1 MFKLSRQTKFQP
13 AATRRARACWALYIL
28 AVLWTLAIPAAAIAE
43 DDFTTRLKT
52 VRQEQYNLTENKA
65 IEQRLLDD
73 LKYLASDELQGRGI
87 RTRGLELAAEYVA
100 IQFGKAGL
108 RLDACD
114 GQPFQP
120 FSRYETESLGT
131 ENRLE
136 LTAADGKTLRLEA
149 GKDYV
154 PLTAGTSGT
163 FEAPLVFAGYG
174 IRAEDIE
181 YDDFKDLDVRDKV
194 VVLLRHEPQ
203 QADPQSPFNGTQNS
217 PHAYLM
223 RKISHAIEQGAA
235 AVIICN
241 DLHMIERQKQ
251 ADQAKGQPSR
261 GEELLPFRT
270 RPPGTKP
277 QVPVLHV
284 RRAAIDQLLQTA
296 EKPTLAELEA
306 SIDADLKPRSFEIP
320 SAKVKGNVD
329 INRRQGAL
337 KNVIAVLPGAG
348 ELAEET
354 VIVGAHYDHL
364 GMGGG
369 GSLAPWTAAV
379 HNGADDNG
387 SGTVAL
393 LEIAR
398 QVVARVGENR
408 RRIVFIAFSAE
419 EVGLI
424 GSQYYVQSPVF
435 PLESTSAMVNLDMVG
450 RLRNDRL
457 TVSGVGTAEE
467 LDELLTRLAGPYA
480 FNLRK
485 DRSGYGPSDHASFH
499 ARGVPVLHFFTGLHS
514 DYHRPSDD
522 YDKINYEGIRRIAL
536 LATDVVL
543 ELAQMPK
550 PLTRRGGG
558 DSLADLLGGD
568 LQNGLAGDRA
578 ILGVRVEAVQEPV
591 PGLKVVEVLRR
602 SAAEDAQVR
611 PEDIIIAADGMKVS
625 TLEELQALVRQR
637 KPGHELKLQIHR
649 GKIDIETTAKL
660 KSAN

>member
-1 MFKLSRQTKFQP
+1 MFKQSRWASFQP
-13 AATRRARACWALYIL
+13 AVIGPPLSYLLVAAGLALSFASA
-28 AVLWTLAIPAAAIAE
+28 AVAE
-43 DDFTTRLKT
+43 DDFATRLKA
-52 VRQEQYNLTENKA
+52 VRAEKYDLTENQA

-100 IQFGKAGL
+100 LQFGKAGL
-108 RLDACD
+108 KLDAVN
-114 GQPFQP
+114 GGPFQP
-120 FSRYETESLGT
+120 FSRYEVERLGN

-136 LTAADGKTLRLEA
+136 LTGADGQSRTLEL

-154 PLTAGTSGT
+154 PLTSGTSGT
-163 FEAPLVFAGYG
+163 VEAPLVFAGYG
-174 IRAEDIE
+174 IRAEDVE
-181 YDDFKDLDVRDKV
+181 YDDFKDLDVRGKAIV
-194 VVLLRHEPQ
+194 VLRHEPRQ
-203 QADPQSPFNGTQNS
+203 TDPESPFAGTQNS
-217 PHAYLM
+217 PHAYLQ
-223 RKISHAIEQGAA
+223 RKIEHAIEQGAA
-235 AVIICN
+235 AVIICS
-241 DLHMIERQKQ
+241 DQRLVDQQRQAQ
-251 ADQAKGQPSR
+251 ANRDPNRQPE

-270 RPPGTKP
+270 RPQGFTPKI
-277 QVPVLHV
+277 PVLHV
-284 RRAAIDQLLQTA
+284 RRAAIDQLLRAA
-296 EKPTLAELEA
+296 ERPTLAELES

-320 SAKVKGNVD
+320 SAKVKATVE

-337 KNVIAVLPGAG
+337 QNVIAVLPGTG

-354 VIVGAHYDHL
+354 VVVGAHYDHL

-398 QVVARVGENR
+398 QLVARVGENR

-419 EVGLI
+419 EVGLV
-424 GSQYYVQSPVF
+424 GSQHYVRSPVF
-435 PLESTSAMVNLDMVG
+435 PLESTSGMVNLDMVG

-457 TVSGVGTAEE
+457 TVSGVGTADE

-522 YDKINYEGIRRIAL
+522 YEKINYEGIRRIAL

-543 ELAQMPK
+543 ELAQAPK
-550 PLTRRGGG
+550 PLTRRRGG
-558 DSLADLLGGD
+558 DSLADLLGNDVEALLGGN
-568 LQNGLAGDRA
+568 QAV
-578 ILGVRVEAVQEPV
+578 LGVRVESVKEPV
-591 PGLKVVEVLRR
+591 VGLKVVEVLRR

-611 PEDIIIAADGMKVS
+611 PDDIIISADGMKVS
-625 TLEELQALVRQR
+625 TLEELQSLVRQR

-660 KSAN
+660 KAPD

>member
-1 MFKLSRQTKFQP
+1 MFKQYRRMMSRQTVV
-13 AATRRARACWALYIL
+13 ALLVGLGLVALASAARAEDNFVARL
-28 AVLWTLAIPAAAIAE
+28 AEVRAE
-43 DDFTTRLKT
+43 KYDLDDH
-52 VRQEQYNLTENKA
+52 KA

-87 RTRGLELAAEYVA
+87 RTRGLEVAAEYVA

-108 RLDACD
+108 KLDAVD

-120 FSRYETESLGT
+120 FNRYQVERLGA

-136 LTAADGKTLRLEA
+136 VTMADGQTRSLDA

-154 PLTAGTSGT
+154 PLTAGTSGE

-174 IRAEDIE
+174 IRAVDVG
-181 YDDFKDLDVRDKV
+181 YDDYKDLDVRGKV
-194 VVLLRHEPQ
+194 VVVLRHEPR
-203 QADPQSPFNGTQNS
+203 QADPDSPFAGTQNS
-217 PHAYLM
+217 PHAYLV
-223 RKISHAIEQGAA
+223 RKISHAIELGAA
-235 AVIICN
+235 AVIICS
-241 DLHMIERQKQ
+241 DQRLAEKQ
-251 ADQAKGQPSR
+251 AKARANQRADGQVAGN

-270 RPPGTKP
+270 RPQGATPKI
-277 QVPVLHV
+277 PVLHV
-284 RRAAIDQLLQTA
+284 RRAAIDQVLLA
-296 EKPTLAELEA
+296 ADRPTLAELET
-306 SIDADLKPRSFEIP
+306 SIDTDLKPRSFEIP
-320 SAKVKGNVD
+320 SAKVNATVE
-329 INRRQGAL
+329 IQRRQGAL

-348 ELAEET
+348 KLADET
-354 VIVGAHYDHL
+354 VVVGAHYDHL

-369 GSLAPWTAAV
+369 GSLAPWTVAV

-398 QVVARVGENR
+398 QVVARAGENR
-408 RRIVFIAFSAE
+408 RRVVFIAFSAE

-424 GSQYYVQSPVF
+424 GSQHYVRSPVF
-435 PLESTSAMVNLDMVG
+435 PLEATSAMVNLDMVG

-467 LDELLTRLAGPYA
+467 LDEVLTRLASPYA

-514 DYHRPSDD
+514 DYHRPTDD
-522 YDKINYEGIRRIAL
+522 YDKINYEGIRRITL

-550 PLTRRGGG
+550 PLTRRGG
-558 DSLADLLGGD
+558 DSLADLLGGEVED
-568 LQNGLAGDRA
+568 LLGGDRA
-578 ILGVRVEAVQEPV
+578 VLGVRIEPV
-591 PGLKVVEVLRR
+591 EEPVVGLKVIEVMRR
-602 SAAEDAQVR
+602 SAAEEAQVR
-611 PEDIIIAADGMKVS
+611 VDDIIVSADGMKLK
-625 TLEELQALVRQR
+625 TIEELQSLVRQR
-637 KPGHELKLQIHR
+637 KPGHELKLQIYR
-649 GKIDIETTAKL
+649 GKIDIETTAQL
-660 KSAN
+660 KSAY